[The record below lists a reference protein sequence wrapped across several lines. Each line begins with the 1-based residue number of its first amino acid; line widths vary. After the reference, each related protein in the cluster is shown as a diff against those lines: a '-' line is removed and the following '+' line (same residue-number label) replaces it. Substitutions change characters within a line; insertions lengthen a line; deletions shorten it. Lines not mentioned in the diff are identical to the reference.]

1 MRDVIQIATEL
12 SDPLRLAHSAISGEL
27 FRLYVMGRA
36 PRASDVVH
44 FRQKA
49 TSVANSALADVT
61 SRLSVS
67 ANSIAAEARS
77 RAHTD
82 VLGVAVRFTANSSSK
97 ATQKALTET
106 MCQYIRD
113 GELLLRL
120 YLARIGVLRRGGMSE
135 LRAVAMAKQTLEKQL
150 RGWVKG
156 KMRFATF
163 ALPHM
168 LLLLTAGHLTSVA
181 HLTYIN
187 EALRLGATR
196 FRLVQP
202 GHRRDGKVFVAAD
215 IPFDELHPQSR
226 VQIVVEA

>member
-1 MRDVIQIATEL
+1 
-12 SDPLRLAHSAISGEL
+12 
-27 FRLYVMGRA
+27 
-36 PRASDVVH
+36 
-44 FRQKA
+44 
-49 TSVANSALADVT
+49 
-61 SRLSVS
+61 
-67 ANSIAAEARS
+67 
-77 RAHTD
+77 
-82 VLGVAVRFTANSSSK
+82 
-97 ATQKALTET
+97 
-106 MCQYIRD
+106 
-113 GELLLRL
+113 
-120 YLARIGVLRRGGMSE
+120 MSE
-135 LRAVAMAKQTLEKQL
+135 LRAVAMAKQTRENQL

-187 EALRLGATR
+187 ESLRLGATR

>member
-1 MRDVIQIATEL
+1 MRDAVQIATAL
-12 SDPLRLAHSAISGEL
+12 SETLRVAHSAISGEL
-27 FRLYVMGRA
+27 FRLYVAAKA
-36 PRASDVVH
+36 PRISDIVG

-49 TSVANSALADVT
+49 ISIANNALNDVAE
-61 SRLSVS
+61 RLSVS
-67 ANSIAAEARS
+67 ANSIAAEART
-77 RAHTD
+77 RAHSD
-82 VLGVAVRFTANSSSK
+82 VKGVVVRLTANISSQS
-97 ATQKALTET
+97 TQKALGAALE
-106 MCQYIRD
+106 QYIRD

-120 YLARIGVLRRGGMSE
+120 YLARIGVLRRGGMNDIG
-135 LRAVAMAKQTLEKQL
+135 ATAMAKQTLEKQL

-168 LLLLTAGHLTSVA
+168 LFLIVAGHLTSVA

-187 EALRLGATR
+187 EALRLGASR
-196 FRLVQP
+196 FRLMQP
-202 GHRRDGKVFVAAD
+202 GHRRDGKVFAAAD